1 MDEIM
6 IQFFPNMTVWK
17 LHSFKEYL
25 IFFLLLLSG
34 FLFFHGWINRL
45 RKARTPSG
53 AKKRVLK
60 AVKTGSHDR
69 YHYFPFKNGGLSP
82 ESTCIL
88 LPHDV
93 LLLRIISKGY
103 QIKGSEYSEQWL
115 FKDNSESIS
124 IPNPLT
130 ILEHEKDKLEN
141 LLKTAKI
148 AFIRVH
154 IFVIAAD
161 NYAAPVF
168 YLDGP
173 SRSKTLSLPELKQW
187 IRQRELDPLPEEKQQ
202 EILALLQQK

>member
-1 MDEIM
+1 MEATFLQRILNFLPFTPVWLP
-6 IQFFPNMTVWK
+6 FFPWVDQSAPK
-17 LHSFKEYL
+17 SQD
-25 IFFLLLLSG
+25 SS
-34 FLFFHGWINRL
+34 R
-45 RKARTPSG
+45 S
-53 AKKRVLK
+53 KKRVLK
-60 AVKTGSHDR
+60 AVKTGSRNR
-69 YHYFPFKNGGLSP
+69 YHCFSFKNGGLSS

-103 QIKGSEYSEQWL
+103 QIKGSEHSEQWL

-154 IFVIAAD
+154 IFVIATD
-161 NYAAPVF
+161 NYAAPIF

-187 IRQRELDPLPEEKQQ
+187 IRQRDLDPLPEEKQQ